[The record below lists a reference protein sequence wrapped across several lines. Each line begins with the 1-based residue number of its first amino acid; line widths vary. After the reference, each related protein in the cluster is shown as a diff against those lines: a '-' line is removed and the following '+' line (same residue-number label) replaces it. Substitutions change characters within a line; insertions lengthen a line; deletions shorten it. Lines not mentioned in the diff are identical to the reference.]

1 MLSYPG
7 LQCAARTHQPWEAIC
22 SAECATQTTASGRRP
37 GLKGWGCAFP
47 PQPQMGAAALPWPQD
62 PSWVS
67 SASRLYVRL
76 PRRQQLSREWLLWRH
91 GKSSLARE
99 DVEMRE
105 LRDSLKGGLRRS
117 PLRQCQGLTERV
129 GKYCGTW
136 GPLHGNGFAHSHWP
150 MVVFHGSWGGLRGVI
165 STAPL
170 LGACL
175 HDAPW
180 VLAE

>member
-7 LQCAARTHQPWEAIC
+7 LQCPARTHRPWEAIS
-22 SAECATQTTASGRRP
+22 SAERATQTTASGRRP

-47 PQPQMGAAALPWPQD
+47 PQPQMGAAAMPWPRD

-67 SASRLYVRL
+67 SASHLCVRL
-76 PRRQQLSREWLLWRH
+76 PRRQRFSREWLLGRH

-99 DVEMRE
+99 DVETRE

-117 PLRQCQGLTERV
+117 PLRQGQGLTERV

-136 GPLHGNGFAHSHWP
+136 GPLQGMGLHTAAGRRWFSTGLG
-150 MVVFHGSWGGLRGVI
+150 VVR
-165 STAPL
+165 
-170 LGACL
+170 GACSAL
-175 HDAPW
+175 PTSGCMSS
-180 VLAE
+180 